1 MEPPCAPTIFLEE
14 EGRER
19 ERKKKGRRKE
29 RMRRKNELLLN
40 SLAGS
45 TTVGNHLMRL
55 CNGEVRKEILHPRKC
70 PVTIQ
75 ANYM

>member
-1 MEPPCAPTIFLEE
+1 
-14 EGRER
+14 
-19 ERKKKGRRKE
+19 
-29 RMRRKNELLLN
+29 
-40 SLAGS
+40 LAGS